1 MWRVFGC
8 QGLTSNDVIIQA
20 MIDAY
25 EAGVDVISMSLGFGS
40 GWPES
45 PDAVV
50 AQRIA
55 AKGIP
60 GNCIDIVSFIYI
72 HLIFILHN
80 SHSCCW

>member
-20 MIDAY
+20 MLDAY
-25 EAGVDVISMSLGFGS
+25 EAGVDVISMSLGFQG
-40 GWPES
+40 GWSES
-45 PDAVV
+45 PDSVV

-60 GNCIDIVSFIYI
+60 GNNNCAIISI
-72 HLIFILHN
+72 HALILVL
-80 SHSCCW
+80 ST